1 MCFFGDFWR
10 YYSLYNAT
18 NITYFVSSKKLFTMG
33 CGSSS
38 DVQKSNTTEAPGAS
52 APTQKSPSPAADSKN
67 TKATKVSEVKAA
79 AEIKADQEITWK
91 QVHSAIRWNKSV
103 DEVRAMLA
111 GRDLADSK
119 DTGNGNAPLHI
130 AAQNGHLDHV
140 QLLVGVGANVNSK
153 NGKGNTP
160 LHMALSYD
168 YIEVSEYLMA
178 NGADSDVLND
188 AGIPARK
195 GLEGEKCLAAVY
207 LAASNSTEDVMKALD
222 MCIANSGDL
231 DKASFASTGMKVK
244 KNLGADWTD
253 AVNAKFK
260 EVMSMI

>member
-1 MCFFGDFWR
+1 
-10 YYSLYNAT
+10 
-18 NITYFVSSKKLFTMG
+18 MG
-33 CGSSS
+33 CTSSS
-38 DVQKSNTTEAPGAS
+38 DVPKSNTTEAPGAS
-52 APTQKSPSPAADSKN
+52 SSAKNGVPSSQADAKP
-67 TKATKVSEVKAA
+67 TKATKVNEVKAA
-79 AEIKADQEITWK
+79 SEIKADQEITWK

-111 GRDLADSK
+111 GRDLADSQ

-140 QLLVGVGANVNSK
+140 QLLVGVGACVNAK

-168 YIEVSEYLMA
+168 YIAVSEYLMA
-178 NGADSDVLND
+178 NGADGSILND

-207 LAASNSTEDVMKALD
+207 LAAANTTEEVMKALD
-222 MCIANSGDL
+222 MCVASSSDL
-231 DKASFASTGMKVK
+231 DKASFASTGLKVK

-253 AVNAKFK
+253 AVNTKFK
-260 EVMSMI
+260 EVLSML